1 MADFKSH
8 SRAENDIAHHFRERL
23 SHAENAVEARTFF
36 ARTIQELLARVLGED
51 ADVRQDDVTL
61 AADGE
66 VRVSERLAALPA
78 WRKAQADSDLGAIVR
93 RFAEA
98 AQHRVRHLGGH
109 PEKTQSKIRGRQG
122 H

>member
-8 SRAENDIAHHFRERL
+8 SRVENELAHHFRERL
-23 SHAENAVEARTFF
+23 SHAESAADARKFF
-36 ARTIQELLARVLGED
+36 AHTMCELLSRVLGES

-61 AADGE
+61 GAGE
-66 VRVSERLAALPA
+66 YRASDRLAALPA
-78 WRKAQADSDLGAIVR
+78 YRAAQADSDLGAIMR

-98 AQHRVRHLGGH
+98 AQHRVRHLEGH
-109 PEKTQSKIRGRQG
+109 PEKTQSKIRGPQG

>member
-8 SRAENDIAHHFRERL
+8 SRVENELAHHFRERL
-23 SHAENAVEARTFF
+23 SHAENAGEARKFF
-36 ARTIQELLARVLGED
+36 AHTIHDLLGRVLGED
-51 ADVRQDDVTL
+51 SGVRQDDLTL
-61 AADGE
+61 ATNGE
-66 VRVSERLAALPA
+66 IRVSERLAALPA
-78 WRKAQADSDLGAIVR
+78 WRTAQADSDLNAIVR

-98 AQHRVRHLGGH
+98 AQHRVRHLEGH